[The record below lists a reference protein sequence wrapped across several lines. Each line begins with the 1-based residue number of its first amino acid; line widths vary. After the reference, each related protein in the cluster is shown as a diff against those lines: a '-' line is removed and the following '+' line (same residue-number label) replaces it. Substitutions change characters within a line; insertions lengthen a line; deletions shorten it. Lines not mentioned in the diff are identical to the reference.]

1 MADGFSIP
9 ITSTLDTEMIVRFS
23 SQRTLTGTGFQQ
35 SLRQRDTGWDMVSLH
50 FLYRQFTVFLDVIFV
65 LLVASLCLKSQATY
79 NENQEKFQFFHG
91 MFFIFCKHTTLFCKV
106 KEMGKDILPALFL
119 FTF

>member
-1 MADGFSIP
+1 MFIGSETFSSSIVIMADGFSIP
-9 ITSTLDTEMIVRFS
+9 VTTTLDTEMIVRFS

-35 SLRQRDTGWDMVSLH
+35 SLRQRDTSRNMVFLH
-50 FLYRQFTVFLDVIFV
+50 FLYRQFTVFFDVCFV

-91 MFFIFCKHTTLFCKV
+91 MSLQFLQTY
-106 KEMGKDILPALFL
+106 DIIL
-119 FTF
+119 